1 MVYRMSKLDDE
12 KLKRIF
18 INNVFKIRYFREL
31 PLNKFQVKKYDYHQ
45 LCFLLKFSPES
56 MLYSADRFEEM
67 EAFDNQ
73 KLYRFFKVRYQESL
87 RKSYNEQQLYYF
99 YAISIFGFNDI
110 LVEYKEE
117 VAKSNNQI
125 LISYYLKDG
134 LFAQEEIDYLKNLT
148 DECFWFQNYHLILYS
163 ENLLTDIE
171 DSIEKYLIPKMVLLP
186 LCNKQSKVI
195 KRDSYLAFYKEN
207 LTGGK
212 AIIKDIPLVKQAI
225 IEYLELR
232 MEESEEAFEEDE

>member
-1 MVYRMSKLDDE
+1 
-12 KLKRIF
+12 
-18 INNVFKIRYFREL
+18 
-31 PLNKFQVKKYDYHQ
+31 
-45 LCFLLKFSPES
+45 
-56 MLYSADRFEEM
+56 M
-67 EAFDNQ
+67 E
-73 KLYRFFKVRYQESL
+73 Y
-87 RKSYNEQQLYYF
+87 
-99 YAISIFGFNDI
+99 
-110 LVEYKEE
+110 
-117 VAKSNNQI
+117 
-125 LISYYLKDG
+125 
-134 LFAQEEIDYLKNLT
+134 
-148 DECFWFQNYHLILYS
+148 WFQNYHLILYS